1 MLSRTEFWLLSQ
13 SFQDLACHQKRLC
26 VYTAAKAFDGT
37 NVNVTSEGRPY
48 LGSPLG
54 SDDYTSQFVSEK
66 VLKWATELK
75 LLSTI
80 VSTQPHAAYSAL
92 THGLSSK
99 WTYLSR
105 TTPDIGHHLQLLEDI
120 IRSDLIPNITS
131 RPPPCDSMRNLFALP
146 ARNGGLGIP
155 NPVSQAESEYAAS
168 LLITAPLKKLIL
180 SKDGVYSVSALQD
193 QLAAKAQ
200 IKKERLERSKAT
212 AISLKPSLSASIKR
226 ALILAEEKGASSW
239 LTTLPIEEHG
249 FSLHKGAFSD
259 ALALWYG
266 WTPSRSPTNCECGS
280 SFSVEHALS
289 CNKGGFP
296 SLRHN
301 EIRDLTA
308 QLLTEVCNDVRVEP
322 VLQTLTGE
330 VFTSR
335 STNTTDGARLDIAAN
350 GFWGGRSEKCFFDV
364 RVFNPHAPSN
374 SQIPLDKCFKKHE
387 MEKRRN
393 YSQRIQ
399 HVEHASFTP
408 LVLSASGGMA
418 KEATVFYK
426 SFYT

>member
-1 MLSRTEFWLLSQ
+1 MLSLIFHFC
-13 SFQDLACHQKRLC
+13 FQQC
-26 VYTAAKAFDGT
+26 
-37 NVNVTSEGRPY
+37 
-48 LGSPLG
+48 
-54 SDDYTSQFVSEK
+54 
-66 VLKWATELK
+66 
-75 LLSTI
+75 
-80 VSTQPHAAYSAL
+80 SAL
-92 THGLSSK
+92 THGLTSK

-105 TTPDIGHHLQLLEDI
+105 TTPDIGGHHLQCLQDI
-120 IRSDLIPNITS
+120 IRSDLVPNITC
-131 RPPPCDSMRNLFALP
+131 RLPPCDSMRNLFALP

-168 LLITAPLKKLIL
+168 SLLVTAPLKKLFL
-180 SKDGVYSVSALQD
+180 SKDGAYSVSALQD

-212 AISLKPSLSASIKR
+212 AISLKPSLSASIRR

-239 LTTLPIEEHG
+239 LTTLPIEEHS

-259 ALALWYG
+259 ALALRYG
-266 WTPSRSPTNCECGS
+266 WTPSRSPINCECGS

-301 EIRDLTA
+301 EIRDLTHA

-330 VFTSR
+330 VFTGR

-350 GFWGGRSEKCFFDV
+350 GFWGGRYEKCFFDV

-374 SQIPLDKCFKKHE
+374 SQIPLEKCFKKHE

-393 YSQRIQ
+393 YSQRIK
-399 HVEHASFTP
+399 HVENASFTP
-408 LVLSASGGMA
+408 LVLSASGVM
-418 KEATVFYK
+418 ATVFYK
-426 SFYT
+426 RLASMLADKCDKPYSTTFNWLRCQLSFSLLRSAIQCLRGARSSRGHAIKSAASVDLITAVAKIYI